1 MSSVAAAAERLA
13 AGELVLVG
21 DESDEAIFVAAA
33 ADRITSA
40 GLADLQEF
48 GGGTVV
54 LGMTES
60 TVERLRLH
68 GPAGRPLGGEGLR
81 MIAPIDAAS
90 REGGGWSLS
99 DRAQTMRVAAR
110 AESRPQDLL
119 VPGHVLTAQI
129 EEHGHGAAAA
139 VLELAR
145 IAGPAS
151 TVALSAV
158 LDARGAVARLGDA
171 VRSSQLRRL
180 AHVSSAELRGHAVAR
195 KTIELA
201 VGCELPTRDGRFR
214 AIAFGPR
221 DGDPATVALV
231 HGEPAEHADPFVHVH
246 VACRLGDVFGSLLCS
261 CRAELDAATERI
273 LAEGC
278 GVIIY
283 APSPDPVQM
292 TCAREQPV
300 DVALISGLLRAVGL
314 DSAQYSVQT
323 LELVEGPP
331 SASGQL
337 EAAA

>member
-1 MSSVAAAAERLA
+1 MSTVAAAAERFA

-21 DESDEAIFVAAA
+21 DDCDEAIFIAVAAA
-33 ADRITSA
+33 TITPQ
-40 GLADLQEF
+40 GLADLQEL
-48 GGGTVV
+48 GRGTVV

-60 TVERLRLH
+60 TVERLRLY

-81 MIAPIDAAS
+81 MITPIDAAS
-90 REGGGWSLS
+90 RDGGGWSLS
-99 DRAQTMRVAAR
+99 DRAHTMRVAAQ
-110 AESRPQDLL
+110 AESQPQDLL

-139 VLELAR
+139 VVELAR
-145 IAGPAS
+145 IAGPGS

-158 LDARGAVARLGDA
+158 LDARGGVARLGDA

-180 AHVSSAELRGHAVAR
+180 AHVSSAELRSHAVAR
-195 KTIELA
+195 ETIELA
-201 VGCELPTRDGRFR
+201 VGCDLPTRDGRFR
-214 AIAFGPR
+214 AIAFGAR
-221 DGDPATVALV
+221 DSAPAPARHPDPY
-231 HGEPAEHADPFVHVH
+231 VHVH
-246 VACRLGDVFGSLLCS
+246 VACRLGDTFGSLLCS

-292 TCAREQPV
+292 TCAHDQPI
-300 DVALISGLLRAVGL
+300 DDALVSGLLRAIG
-314 DSAQYSVQT
+314 
-323 LELVEGPP
+323 VE
-331 SASGQL
+331 ASQPAVEVLARVDPHGRGQL

>member
-1 MSSVAAAAERLA
+1 MSTVAAAAERFA

-21 DESDEAIFVAAA
+21 DDCDESIFVAAA
-33 ADRITSA
+33 ADRITSR
-40 GLADLQEF
+40 GLADLQEL
-48 GGGTVV
+48 GRSTVV

-90 REGGGWSLS
+90 RESGGWSLS
-99 DRAQTMRVAAR
+99 DRAHTMRVAAQ
-110 AESRPQDLL
+110 AESQPQDLL

-139 VLELAR
+139 VVELAR
-145 IAGPAS
+145 IAGPGS

-158 LDARGAVARLGDA
+158 LDARGGVARLGDA

-180 AHVSSAELRGHAVAR
+180 AHVSSAEPRSHAVAR
-195 KTIELA
+195 ETIELA
-201 VGCELPTRDGRFR
+201 IGCDLPTRDGRFR
-214 AIAFGPR
+214 AIAFGAR
-221 DGDPATVALV
+221 DSAPATVALV
-231 HGEPAEHADPFVHVH
+231 HGEPARHPDPCVHLH
-246 VACRLGDVFGSLLCS
+246 VACRLGDAFGSLLCS
-261 CRAELDAATERI
+261 CRAELDTATERI

-292 TCAREQPV
+292 SCAREQPV
-300 DVALISGLLRAVGL
+300 DVALVTGLLRAIG
-314 DSAQYSVQT
+314 
-323 LELVEGPP
+323 VE
-331 SASGQL
+331 ASGPVVEALARPGGADRRSQL
-337 EAAA
+337 DEAA

>member
-1 MSSVAAAAERLA
+1 MSSVAAAAERFT

-33 ADRITSA
+33 ADRITSE
-40 GLADLQEF
+40 GLADLQEL
-48 GGGTVV
+48 GRGTVV
-54 LGMTES
+54 LGMAES

-110 AESRPQDLL
+110 AESQPQDLL

-151 TVALSAV
+151 AVALSPV
-158 LDARGAVARLGDA
+158 LDVRGAVARLA
-171 VRSSQLRRL
+171 EAIRSSQLRRL

-195 KTIELA
+195 KTVELA

-221 DGDPATVALV
+221 DGEPATVALV
-231 HGEPAEHADPFVHVH
+231 HGEPAQQRDPCVHVH

-292 TCAREQPV
+292 TCPREQPV
-300 DVALISGLLRAVGL
+300 DVALITGLLRAAGL
-314 DSAQYSVQT
+314 ESAQYSVQA
-323 LELVEGPP
+323 LELVEGPR
-331 SASGQL
+331 AGGQL

>member
-1 MSSVAAAAERLA
+1 MSTVATAAERFA

-21 DESDEAIFVAAA
+21 DDRDESIFIAAA
-33 ADRITSA
+33 ADRITSE
-40 GLADLQEF
+40 GLGDLQELAR
-48 GGGTVV
+48 GTVV
-54 LGMTES
+54 LGMS
-60 TVERLRLH
+60 KPTVERLRLH

-99 DRAQTMRVAAR
+99 DRAETMRVAAR
-110 AESRPQDLL
+110 AESQPQDLL

-129 EEHGHGAAAA
+129 EEQGHGAAAA
-139 VLELAR
+139 ALELAR
-145 IAGPAS
+145 IAGPGS

-171 VRSSQLRRL
+171 VRSAQLRRL
-180 AHVSSAELRGHAVAR
+180 AHVSSAELRSHAVAR

-201 VGCELPTRDGRFR
+201 IGCELPTRDGRFR
-214 AIAFGPR
+214 AIAFGPSDR
-221 DGDPATVALV
+221 EPATVVLVHGDPAQ
-231 HGEPAEHADPFVHVH
+231 DPDPCVHVH

-283 APSPDPVQM
+283 APSPDPAQM
-292 TCAREQPV
+292 TCAREQPL
-300 DVALISGLLRAVGL
+300 DVALITGLLRAVGL
-314 DSAQYSVQT
+314 EPAQYSVQA
-323 LELVEGPP
+323 LELVERARAGDD
-331 SASGQL
+331 L

>member
-1 MSSVAAAAERLA
+1 MSTVAAAAERFA

-21 DESDEAIFVAAA
+21 DESDESIFVAAA
-33 ADRITSA
+33 ADRITSQA
-40 GLADLQEF
+40 LADLQEL
-48 GGGTVV
+48 GRGTVV
-54 LGMTES
+54 LGMTAS

-90 REGGGWSLS
+90 RQGGGWSLG
-99 DRAQTMRVAAR
+99 DRAHTMRVAAR
-110 AESRPQDLL
+110 VGSQPDDLL

-139 VLELAR
+139 VVELAR
-145 IAGPAS
+145 IAGPGS

-171 VRSSQLRRL
+171 VRSPQLRCL
-180 AHVSSAELRGHAVAR
+180 AHVSSAELRSHAVAR
-195 KTIELA
+195 ETIELA
-201 VGCELPTRDGRFR
+201 VGCDLPTRDGRFR

-221 DGDPATVALV
+221 ESEPATVALV
-231 HGEPAEHADPFVHVH
+231 HGEPARHPDPCVHVH
-246 VACRLGDVFGSLLCS
+246 VACRLGDVFGSLLCG

-273 LAEGC
+273 LAQGC

-283 APSPDPVQM
+283 VPSPDAVQM
-292 TCAREQPV
+292 TCARDQPV
-300 DVALISGLLRAVGL
+300 DVARVTGLLRAVGIE
-314 DSAQYSVQT
+314 SAQPSVQA
-323 LELVEGPP
+323 LEPLVDG
-331 SASGQL
+331 SRASGQL